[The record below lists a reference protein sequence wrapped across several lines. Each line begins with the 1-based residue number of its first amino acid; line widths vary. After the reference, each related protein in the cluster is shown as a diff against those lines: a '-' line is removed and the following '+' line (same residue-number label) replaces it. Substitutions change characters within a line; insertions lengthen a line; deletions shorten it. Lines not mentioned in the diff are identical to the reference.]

1 MFKLLDIDLESHI
14 KDMLFDEV
22 SGNIRLQMTLVSL
35 KILFNEIKP
44 YYKTL
49 KIPEFDV
56 GQLKEVIQK
65 AIEEFKKSLPGCDDA
80 FSKLLKSLDTFSG
93 NFDQYYEQF
102 QLTNR
107 EPASFFMNF
116 IEDVQQQYQHGD
128 TEEYR
133 TLIR

>member
-1 MFKLLDIDLESHI
+1 M
-14 KDMLFDEV
+14 
-22 SGNIRLQMTLVSL
+22 
-35 KILFNEIKP
+35 KP
-44 YYKTL
+44 YYEIL

-56 GQLKEVIQK
+56 SQLRDVIQK
-65 AIEEFKKSLPGCDDA
+65 AIEEFKKTLPGCEEA

-93 NFDQYYEQF
+93 NFGQYYEQF

-116 IEDVQQQYQHGD
+116 IDDVQAQYKQGN

-133 TLIR
+133 TLIRQFKKIQLEFGKRLSSNL